1 MIKYD
6 DRRYFTLNDVRHDM
20 ALYPT
25 EEGPFVMEKNS
36 AKMTD
41 FISSVMQSCGWT
53 LPSQFWTVP
62 KYEDE
67 RGWFSNHIQRC
78 WQHYIWPKFYD
89 KAICYTDD
97 DTIADDDS
105 AKVFA
110 SFMGPIVAWMSS
122 SDTKFSLLI
131 ANQEANRD
139 KLLQQ
144 IKSSSVNRFNDTP
157 QNQGEFED
165 NSHNTNVTK
174 TENATDGTTL
184 LARLNEIENNLKR
197 LYEDWSNE
205 FRKFIIWS
213 AAENE

>member
-1 MIKYD
+1 M
-6 DRRYFTLNDVRHDM
+6 RRYFTLDDVKRNID
-20 ALYPT
+20 LLPIT
-25 EEGPFVMEKNS
+25 EGPFAMEV
-36 AKMTD
+36 AIVKMAE
-41 FISSVMQSCGWT
+41 FISKVIKKCGWT
-53 LPSQFWTVP
+53 TPLRDWNDS
-62 KYEDE
+62 
-67 RGWFSNHIQRC
+67 FSNYIDIC
-78 WQHYIWPKFYD
+78 WQNYIWPKFYD

-110 SFMGPIVAWMSS
+110 NFVGPIISWMNA
-122 SDTKFSLLI
+122 SDKKFRLLI
-131 ANQEANRD
+131 ENQEANKD

-157 QNQGEFED
+157 QNQGQFED

-174 TENATDGTTL
+174 TENATDGATL
-184 LARLNEIENNLKR
+184 LARLNEIEDNLKR

-213 AAENE
+213 AE

>member
-25 EEGPFVMEKNS
+25 DEGPFVMEKNS

-41 FISSVMQSCGWT
+41 FISDVMENCGWT
-53 LPSQFWTVP
+53 LPSQYWTAP
-62 KYEDE
+62 QYED
-67 RGWFSNHIQRC
+67 GWFSKHINIC
-78 WQHYIWPKFYD
+78 WEHYIWPKFYD

-97 DTIADDDS
+97 DEIADDDS
-105 AKVFA
+105 YKVFA
-110 SFMGPIVAWMSS
+110 NFVGPIISWMHA
-122 SDTKFSLLI
+122 SDHKFSLLI
-131 ANQEANRD
+131 DNQEANRD
-139 KLLQQ
+139 KLLGQ

-157 QNQGEFED
+157 QNQGQFED
-165 NSHNTNVTK
+165 DSHNTNVTK

>member
-1 MIKYD
+1 MIKYN
-6 DRRYFTLNDVRHDM
+6 DRRYFTLDDVKRDIPI
-20 ALYPT
+20 LPIT
-25 EEGPFVMEKNS
+25 EGPFAMEV
-36 AKMTD
+36 AGIKMAE
-41 FISSVMQSCGWT
+41 FISNVIKKCGWT
-53 LPSQFWTVP
+53 TPLSDWNNSLS
-62 KYEDE
+62 KYID
-67 RGWFSNHIQRC
+67 IC
-78 WQHYIWPKFYD
+78 WQEHIWPKFYD

-97 DTIADDDS
+97 DTIADEDS

-110 SFMGPIVAWMSS
+110 SFMGPIIAWMSS

-131 ANQEANRD
+131 ANQEANKT
-139 KLLQQ
+139 KLLGQ
-144 IKSSSVNRFNDTP
+144 IKSSSVSRFNDTP
-157 QNQGEFED
+157 QNQGQFED
-165 NSHNTNVTK
+165 DSHNTNVTK

>member
-1 MIKYD
+1 MIKYY

-20 ALYPT
+20 ALYPL

-36 AKMTD
+36 ASMPE
-41 FISSVMQSCGWT
+41 FIVDVIQNCNWT
-53 LPSQFWTVP
+53 LPSKYWTAP
-62 KYEDE
+62 QSED
-67 RGWFSNHIQRC
+67 GWFSKHINIC
-78 WQHYIWPKFYD
+78 WEHYIWPKFYD
-89 KAICYTDD
+89 KPICFTDD
-97 DTIADDDS
+97 EDVADDDS
-105 AKVFA
+105 EKVFA
-110 SFMGPIVAWMSS
+110 NFVGPIISWMHA
-122 SDTKFSLLI
+122 SDHKFSLLI
-131 ANQEANRD
+131 ENQEANRD
-139 KLLQQ
+139 KLLGQ

-165 NSHNTNVTK
+165 DSHNTNVTK

-197 LYEDWSNE
+197 LYEDWSDE

>member
-6 DRRYFTLNDVRHDM
+6 DRRYFTLDDVKRNID
-20 ALYPT
+20 LLPIT
-25 EEGPFVMEKNS
+25 EGPFAMEV
-36 AKMTD
+36 AAVKMAEC
-41 FISSVMQSCGWT
+41 ISRVIKKCGWT
-53 LPSQFWTVP
+53 TPL
-62 KYEDE
+62 
-67 RGWFSNHIQRC
+67 RGWNDSFSNYIDIC
-78 WQHYIWPKFYD
+78 WQNYIWPKFYD

-97 DTIADDDS
+97 DTIADNDS

-110 SFMGPIVAWMSS
+110 SFMGPIIAWMSS

-131 ANQEANRD
+131 ANQEANKD
-139 KLLQQ
+139 KLLGQ
-144 IKSSSVNRFNDTP
+144 IKSTSVNRFNDTP

-213 AAENE
+213 AAEND

>member
-1 MIKYD
+1 MINYN
-6 DRRYFTLNDVRHDM
+6 DRRYFTLDDVKRNID
-20 ALYPT
+20 LLPIT
-25 EEGPFVMEKNS
+25 EGPFAMEV
-36 AKMTD
+36 AVVKMAE
-41 FISSVMQSCGWT
+41 FISKVIKKCGWT
-53 LPSQFWTVP
+53 TPLRDWNDS
-62 KYEDE
+62 
-67 RGWFSNHIQRC
+67 FSNYIDIC
-78 WQHYIWPKFYD
+78 WQNYIWPKFYD

-110 SFMGPIVAWMSS
+110 SFMGPIIASMSS

-131 ANQEANRD
+131 ANQEANKT
-139 KLLQQ
+139 KLLGQ
-144 IKSSSVNRFNDTP
+144 IKSSSVSRFNDTP

>member
-1 MIKYD
+1 MIKYN
-6 DRRYFTLNDVRHDM
+6 DRRYFTLDDVKRNID
-20 ALYPT
+20 LLPIT
-25 EEGPFVMEKNS
+25 EGPFAMEV
-36 AKMTD
+36 AVVKMAE
-41 FISSVMQSCGWT
+41 FISKVIKKCGWT
-53 LPSQFWTVP
+53 TPLRDWNDS
-62 KYEDE
+62 
-67 RGWFSNHIQRC
+67 FSNYIDIC
-78 WQHYIWPKFYD
+78 WQNYIWPKFYD

-131 ANQEANRD
+131 ANQEANKT
-139 KLLQQ
+139 KLLGQ
-144 IKSSSVNRFNDTP
+144 IKSSSVSRFNDTP

-213 AAENE
+213 AAEND

>member
-1 MIKYD
+1 MIKYN
-6 DRRYFTLNDVRHDM
+6 DRRYFTLDDVKRDIGI
-20 ALYPT
+20 LPIT
-25 EEGPFVMEKNS
+25 TGPFGVQV
-36 AKMTD
+36 AFIKMAE
-41 FISSVMQSCGWT
+41 FISHVIKKCGWT
-53 LPSQFWTVP
+53 VP
-62 KYEDE
+62 NRD
-67 RGWFSNHIQRC
+67 WNDSFSNYIDIC
-78 WQHYIWPKFYD
+78 WQNYIWPKFYD

-97 DTIADDDS
+97 DTIADNDS

-110 SFMGPIVAWMSS
+110 NFMGPIIAWMSS
-122 SDTKFSLLI
+122 SDKKFSLLI

-139 KLLQQ
+139 KLLGQ
-144 IKSSSVNRFNDTP
+144 IKSSSVSRFNDTP
-157 QNQGEFED
+157 QNQGQFED

>member
-1 MIKYD
+1 MIKYN
-6 DRRYFTLNDVRHDM
+6 DRRYFTLDDVKRNID
-20 ALYPT
+20 LLPIT
-25 EEGPFVMEKNS
+25 EGPFAMEV
-36 AKMTD
+36 AVVKMAE
-41 FISSVMQSCGWT
+41 FISKVIKKCGWT
-53 LPSQFWTVP
+53 TPLRDWNDS
-62 KYEDE
+62 
-67 RGWFSNHIQRC
+67 FSNYIDIC
-78 WQHYIWPKFYD
+78 WQNYIWPKFYD

-131 ANQEANRD
+131 ANQEANKM
-139 KLLQQ
+139 KLLGQ
-144 IKSSSVNRFNDTP
+144 IKSSSVSRFNDTP

-213 AAENE
+213 AAEND

>member
-1 MIKYD
+1 MIKYN
-6 DRRYFTLNDVRHDM
+6 DRRYFTLDDVKRDID
-20 ALYPT
+20 LLPIT
-25 EEGPFVMEKNS
+25 EGPFAMEV
-36 AKMTD
+36 AVVKMAE
-41 FISSVMQSCGWT
+41 FISKVIKKCGWT
-53 LPSQFWTVP
+53 TPLRDWNDS
-62 KYEDE
+62 
-67 RGWFSNHIQRC
+67 FSNYIDIC
-78 WQHYIWPKFYD
+78 WQNYIWPKFYD

-110 SFMGPIVAWMSS
+110 SFMGPIIAWMSS

-139 KLLQQ
+139 KLLGQ

>member
-1 MIKYD
+1 MIKYN
-6 DRRYFTLNDVRHDM
+6 DRRYFTLDDVKRNID
-20 ALYPT
+20 LLPIT
-25 EEGPFVMEKNS
+25 EGPFAMEV
-36 AKMTD
+36 AVVKMAE
-41 FISSVMQSCGWT
+41 FISKVIKKCGWT
-53 LPSQFWTVP
+53 TPLRDWNDS
-62 KYEDE
+62 
-67 RGWFSNHIQRC
+67 FSNYIDIC
-78 WQHYIWPKFYD
+78 WQNYIWPKFYD

-131 ANQEANRD
+131 ANQEANKT
-139 KLLQQ
+139 KLLGQ
-144 IKSSSVNRFNDTP
+144 IKSSSVNRYNDTP
-157 QNQGEFED
+157 QNQGQFED

-213 AAENE
+213 AAEND